1 MSDEQDADLVT
12 VFKALADA
20 NRLRIIGVLT
30 QQPYTVEELAAMLGL
45 KPSTVSHHL
54 SKLAEVG
61 LVSARGVGYYSIYQF
76 EKDALAGHM
85 QRISSSE
92 QIAAIAADVDL
103 DAFDRKVVSDYSL
116 PDGRLKTIPAQRKK
130 LEAVL
135 RYVVKAFEHG
145 ARYNE
150 KQVNEILSRFHED
163 TASLRRELIGYKL
176 MAREGGGGDYWR
188 IDEK

>member
-1 MSDEQDADLVT
+1 MSEQDADLVT

-20 NRLRIIGVLT
+20 NRLRIIGILT

-54 SKLAEVG
+54 SKLSEVG
-61 LVSARGVGYYSIYQF
+61 LVSARGVGYYSIYQL

-85 QRISSSE
+85 QRISSGE
-92 QIAAIAADVDL
+92 QIAAITADVDL
-103 DAFDRKVVSDYSL
+103 DAFDRKVVNDYSL

-130 LEAVL
+130 REAVL

-188 IDEK
+188 VDEG

>member
-1 MSDEQDADLVT
+1 MTEQNTELVK

-20 NRLRIIGVLT
+20 SRLKIIGLLT
-30 QQPYTVEELAAMLGL
+30 QQPYPVEQLAAMLGL

-61 LVSARGVGYYSIYQF
+61 LVSARGVGYYSIYQL
-76 EKDALAGHM
+76 EKDALADNM
-85 QRISSSE
+85 QRIFSSE
-92 QIAAIAADVDL
+92 HIASVAADVDL
-103 DAFDRKVVSDYSL
+103 DAFDRKVVADYSL

-135 RYVVKAFEHG
+135 RYVVKSFESG
-145 ARYNE
+145 ARYSE

-163 TASLRRELIGYKL
+163 TASLRRELVGYKL
-176 MAREGGGGDYWR
+176 MAREGGGGEYWR
-188 IDEK
+188 IDL